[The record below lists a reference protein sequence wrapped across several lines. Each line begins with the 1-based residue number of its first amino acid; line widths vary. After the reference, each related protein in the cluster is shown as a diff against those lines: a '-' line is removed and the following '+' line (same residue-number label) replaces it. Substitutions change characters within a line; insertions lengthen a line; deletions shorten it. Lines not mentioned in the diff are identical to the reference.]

1 MATKKITWEN
11 NKIVKIAILDGV
23 AKGEYRIDIEE
34 YKNQPCCGLITIGTV
49 GKTEIKIRIE
59 DIPEY
64 QEHYNQTP
72 IALRIKRERL
82 IANINGLYEDLN
94 YQIAKWQ
101 EHGFERTMP
110 NLDKEIKQ
118 AQNELK
124 DFDIAYP
131 EIIKVIKLE
140 NKQVAEQHM
149 WD

>member
-1 MATKKITWEN
+1 MAIKEITWEN

-23 AKGEYRIDIEE
+23 AKGEYRIDIEN
-34 YKNQPCCGLITIGTV
+34 YKYQACCGLITIGTV

-64 QEHYNQTP
+64 QEHYERTP
-72 IALRIKRERL
+72 IALKNKREKL
-82 IANINGLYEDLN
+82 IANINGVYDDLN

-124 DFDIAYP
+124 DFDAVHP
-131 EIIKVIKLE
+131 EIVKAIELE
-140 NKQVAEQHM
+140 NKQTAEKHM